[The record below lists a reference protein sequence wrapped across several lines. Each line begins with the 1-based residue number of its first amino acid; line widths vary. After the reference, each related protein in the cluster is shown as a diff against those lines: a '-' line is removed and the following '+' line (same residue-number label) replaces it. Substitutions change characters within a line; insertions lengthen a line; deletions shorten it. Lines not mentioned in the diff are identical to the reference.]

1 MARAKDFVVSSNT
14 RNGQHENLQAIKHK
28 LEQNSLVELRLGFEE
43 GEFRSKRDVQSLI
56 QVIEEKFH
64 HQLSLHK
71 YSCLKSICIGWR
83 LPNFA
88 LGPVLQSVIPAL
100 LQEPVRITH
109 LQLILNDN
117 PPIPEGCLRRILSW
131 HSLESLD
138 LRSITLSV
146 LSTTS
151 SRVQLTPPKQQP
163 AARRNLLL
171 KNQLRTHNSKSKKVD
186 SEESNTWKQTN
197 IINIL
202 PHISS
207 SIKTLKLMA
216 CGINKHHIPKL
227 CEYIRRRLYGLKKLS
242 LRQNFTLDGGYRDL
256 FSLRGIRSLDLSL
269 CDLDEN
275 DGYCIGRAIEKYEN
289 EDLEQL
295 SLAGNYRLSASV
307 PDIIRAGA
315 VKLSHMDCSFCGVNN
330 KTQEEVFDILAEEP
344 SQLTSS
350 PPPLHNCKN
359 CTIQSFRM
367 QGIILNDVKGLIKCI
382 RNNCSLRSLV
392 IDHPREIRSISLE
405 GIQKIVA
412 ALHSNYSLEVL
423 KFDTIPK
430 QCSGSL
436 ENLDF
441 WLKLNRCGR
450 RALLQTNEGVNS
462 WSTILIQAAKSNDH
476 NILFWMLK
484 HGSVTFT

>member
-330 KTQEEVFDILAEEP
+330 KTQEEVFDILA
-344 SQLTSS
+344 
-350 PPPLHNCKN
+350 
-359 CTIQSFRM
+359 
-367 QGIILNDVKGLIKCI
+367 
-382 RNNCSLRSLV
+382 
-392 IDHPREIRSISLE
+392 
-405 GIQKIVA
+405 
-412 ALHSNYSLEVL
+412 
-423 KFDTIPK
+423 
-430 QCSGSL
+430 
-436 ENLDF
+436 
-441 WLKLNRCGR
+441 
-450 RALLQTNEGVNS
+450 
-462 WSTILIQAAKSNDH
+462 
-476 NILFWMLK
+476 
-484 HGSVTFT
+484 